1 MQSKHLEHLI
11 MNMKWNF
18 QQGNEWK
25 GVWCDIYKPS
35 TEGLCI
41 LPAQHILFQCLMTPQ
56 SLVMPELFFVCTRR
70 KITTSFTTTIY
81 TVTAPQAIIFFTDR
95 HFVDQV
101 TISVWQ
107 TRKDSERVL
116 ILAELCKSAG
126 MKLILI
132 NVFAFDLP
140 SHHLWPQIEFCKTVG
155 QF

>member
-1 MQSKHLEHLI
+1 
-11 MNMKWNF
+11 MKWNF

-25 GVWCDIYKPS
+25 GVWSDIYKPS

-95 HFVDQV
+95 LRILLIRSLFQSDKPEKTVN
-101 TISVWQ
+101 
-107 TRKDSERVL
+107 RVL